1 MRLSDQRLEHDNTAI
16 KTQVQDLH
24 SAFDSLFNQK
34 ASGEKN
40 SKALTIQLT
49 NLYKR
54 VSEVNLQVNDHKV
67 NNRKATVKNNN
78 LLQLVEVVNNNLSV
92 LHKACH
98 QLNQVKIFYKDESK
112 ERQSL
117 LLQSQT

>member
-1 MRLSDQRLEHDNTAI
+1 MRLVRLLDQRLEHDNTAI

-67 NNRKATVKNNN
+67 NNRKD
-78 LLQLVEVVNNNLSV
+78 
-92 LHKACH
+92 KACH